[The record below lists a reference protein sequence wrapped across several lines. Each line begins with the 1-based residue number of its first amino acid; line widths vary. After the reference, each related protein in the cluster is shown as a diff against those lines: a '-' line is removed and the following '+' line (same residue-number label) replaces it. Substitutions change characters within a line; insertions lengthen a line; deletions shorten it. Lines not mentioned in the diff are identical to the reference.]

1 MRIKEAQEV
10 GLGEIDLI
18 ICDEAHRTVGA
29 MYSSNERDD
38 KNAFTLCHSDEHI
51 KAQKRLYMT
60 RHA

>member
-1 MRIKEAQEV
+1 M
-10 GLGEIDLI
+10 GLDEIDLV

-51 KAQKRLYMT
+51 KAKKRLYMT
-60 RHA
+60 ATPKESL